1 MGTINGLGVIN
12 YALYGLPSKKN
23 VTAPTAGQ
31 SPVQQT
37 LAGWQAEQRPR
48 GESLAPSGDNS
59 SSGVADEFRK
69 FMAMTPAEKLRY
81 SVLSDMGI
89 TEEEL
94 AAMPPEKREQIEQ
107 KIEELIKL
115 RMGIPESAEL
125 PGNQRTAT
133 PELTL
138 IQQIQANT
146 DRPHKVDIFS

>member
-1 MGTINGLGVIN
+1 MGTINGLGGIN

-23 VTAPTAGQ
+23 ITAPTAGQ

-37 LAGWQAEQRPR
+37 LAGLQAEQRPR
-48 GESLAPSGDNS
+48 GEALAPSSDSG
-59 SSGVADEFRK
+59 SSGAADEFRK

-89 TEEEL
+89 SEEDL
-94 AAMPPEKREQIEQ
+94 AAMPPEKREQIEK

-115 RMGIPESAEL
+115 RMGIPESAKL
-125 PGNQRTAT
+125 PDNQQPAT

-146 DRPHKVDIFS
+146 DRPHKIDIFS